1 MFSKAMY
8 AIGIV
13 TSALAGLVAFLA
25 GIAAILSF
33 VLDHPDW
40 WRKNI
45 ENLAAHIAP
54 APAPPSAGTP
64 KCAVYEKRV
73 ENPHCDQKSNP
84 MERLLCRVTVPPVT
98 LVCAGGADTPPQ
110 QHSHR
115 E

>member
-1 MFSKAMY
+1 MFSRVFY

-13 TSALAGLVAFLA
+13 TSAVAGLVAFLA
-25 GIAAILSF
+25 CVAAILTF

-40 WRKNI
+40 WRNNI
-45 ENLAAHIAP
+45 ENLAAYIAP
-54 APAPPSAGTP
+54 VPAPPAAATP

-73 ENPHCDQKSNP
+73 ENPHCDRKADPLEQ
-84 MERLLCRVTVPPVT
+84 LLCRVSVPQVT

-110 QHSHR
+110 HHSNQ